1 MALKHLTQKVAQE
14 LDKELMT
21 AAQGGFSIDQLMEL
35 AGLSVA
41 QAITKVYQNST
52 HSRLLIC
59 CGPGNNGGDGLVAAR
74 HLTHFGYNP
83 SIYCPKPSKK
93 ELFSNLIT
101 QCKNLNIPFI
111 EDLSAQAESS
121 DLIVDAVF
129 GFSFS
134 GEVRDPF
141 REVIQLF
148 SKTKLP
154 VIAVDIPS
162 GWQVDEEATME
173 SDYQPEM
180 LISLTAPK
188 LAAKRFRGKYHY
200 LGGRFIPKDFAKK
213 YGLNLPS
220 FPGTDQCVDITNLSH
235 L

>member
-21 AAQGGFSIDQLMEL
+21 ATQGGFSVDQLMEL

-52 HSRLLIC
+52 HPRLLIC

-83 SIYCPKPSKK
+83 AIYCPKPSKK
-93 ELFSNLIT
+93 DLFNNLIT

-111 EDLSAQAESS
+111 EDLEAQVQNS
-121 DLIVDAVF
+121 DLIVDAIF
-129 GFSFS
+129 GFSFA

-141 REVIQLF
+141 KQVIQIF
-148 SKTKLP
+148 SSTKLP
-154 VIAVDIPS
+154 VVAVDIPS
-162 GWQVDEEATME
+162 GWQSE
-173 SDYQPEM
+173 YQPEM
-180 LISLTAPK
+180 LVSLTAPK

-200 LGGRFIPKDFAKK
+200 LGGRFIPKDFAEK
-213 YGLNLPS
+213 YGLKLPQY
-220 FPGTDQCVDITNLSH
+220 PGTDQCVDITNLSN